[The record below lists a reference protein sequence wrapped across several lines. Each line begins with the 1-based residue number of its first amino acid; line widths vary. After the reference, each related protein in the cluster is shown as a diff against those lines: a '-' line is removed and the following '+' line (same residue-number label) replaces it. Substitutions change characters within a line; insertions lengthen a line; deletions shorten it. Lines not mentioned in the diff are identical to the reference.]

1 MIVTKLEAAAKTKYK
16 VFLDHQFAFVLYKG
30 ELARYGICEGA
41 EIEEGQA
48 QEILSTVIQKRARLR
63 AMHLLEA
70 MDRTEEGLREK
81 LRQGLYPAEAVEGAI
96 EYVKSFGYIDDY
108 RYAVNFIE
116 GRKNSKSRREIYAK
130 LCGRGV
136 PSETIE
142 RAFKECMGE
151 SQEAEAIREIVRKKR
166 MDLSKSTEEE
176 LRKFMGY
183 LSRKGFH
190 YDDIRQ
196 VIQIHNENA

>member
-81 LRQGLYPAEAVEGAI
+81 LRQGLYPAEAVEEAI
-96 EYVKSFGYIDDY
+96 EYVNSFGYIDDY
-108 RYAVNFIE
+108 R
-116 GRKNSKSRREIYAK
+116 
-130 LCGRGV
+130 
-136 PSETIE
+136 
-142 RAFKECMGE
+142 
-151 SQEAEAIREIVRKKR
+151 
-166 MDLSKSTEEE
+166 
-176 LRKFMGY
+176 
-183 LSRKGFH
+183 
-190 YDDIRQ
+190 
-196 VIQIHNENA
+196 